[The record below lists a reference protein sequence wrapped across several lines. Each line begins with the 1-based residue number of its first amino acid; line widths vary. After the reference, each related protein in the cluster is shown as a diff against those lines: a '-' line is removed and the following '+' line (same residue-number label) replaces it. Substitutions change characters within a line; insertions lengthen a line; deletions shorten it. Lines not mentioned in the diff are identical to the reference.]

1 MLCKNIRSFDIVSAR
16 QRVLKNCL
24 MFCRSRLFPR
34 VLLHVYVPA
43 ELKEEFH
50 GSANVLFSS
59 SLIFVEFLDGYP
71 PRCSVGGGNEA
82 AQETVTQGE
91 AKEARSK
98 EKERERE
105 LPADGFL
112 RFSSVRVSWIWRIR
126 LVCSPPRAPRL
137 FSPLYF
143 SFLLLSLSRAI
154 RSREPSR
161 TERTSYLPVLPDGCY
176 VSAGGETEWKRAG
189 RDEKD
194 EETERMYR
202 RTDLLFVTRVCAN
215 SSFVSLPC
223 LPVYKR
229 PAEGDDVLPSV
240 TVHHLSSILPVSL
253 VPLSL
258 LSATG
263 DDTAAATAPGKWAN
277 KGGTG
282 GRLVALAPDFG
293 MRPRAS
299 EEHKNSC

>member
-1 MLCKNIRSFDIVSAR
+1 MCKNIRSFDIVSAR

-34 VLLHVYVPA
+34 VLLRVYVLA

-98 EKERERE
+98 RRREKESCRQT
-105 LPADGFL
+105 DSFD
-112 RFSSVRVSWIWRIR
+112 SVRFELAGFGIR

-161 TERTSYLPVLPDGCY
+161 TERTSYLPVLPDGCC

-194 EETERMYR
+194 EEIERMYR

-229 PAEGDDVLPSV
+229 PGEGDDVLPSV
-240 TVHHLSSILPVSL
+240 TVHHLSSILPASL